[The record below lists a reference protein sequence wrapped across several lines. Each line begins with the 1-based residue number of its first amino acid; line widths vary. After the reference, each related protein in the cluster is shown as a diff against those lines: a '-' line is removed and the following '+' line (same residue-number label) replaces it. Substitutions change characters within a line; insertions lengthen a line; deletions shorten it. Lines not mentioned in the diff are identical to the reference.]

1 MVSLFDVTQ
10 AEVKEELENLHN
22 LQVASST
29 TATARPIVT
38 YPPSDDESETSD
50 ASSANLHIARADSLD
65 GSAMDSLSLVV
76 ANLLKNEEVQHTC
89 SALPLVYP
97 TLHER

>member
-1 MVSLFDVTQ
+1 MNHLQ
-10 AEVKEELENLHN
+10 A
-22 LQVASST
+22 ASSS

-38 YPPSDDESETSD
+38 HPPSDDESETSD

-76 ANLLKNEEVQHTC
+76 ANLLKNEEVQQTC
-89 SALPLVYP
+89 SALPLVHA
-97 TLHER
+97 TSHKR